1 MAQRISGAYRL
12 ITVPKIYKGLM
23 KALGSERSIRVY
35 VDDFLQ
41 PKPGEKIL
49 DVGCGPAQ
57 VLPYLPEV
65 DYVGIDLNEKHIAY
79 ARKHFGTRGRFVV
92 GNAAADLNQEAGSF
106 DLINVSALLHH
117 LDDKE
122 AVFLF
127 SGLKRLL
134 KPRGRIVTFD
144 NVYLPKQRLTVRLL
158 NALDSGLNVRTPE
171 GYVDLLNGLGFEV
184 ETHVFHNLLRIPYDH
199 FIMVA
204 RPR

>member
-12 ITVPKIYKGLM
+12 ITVPEIYKGLM
-23 KALGSERSIRVY
+23 RALGSDRSVRTY
-35 VDDFLQ
+35 VNDFLK
-41 PKPGEKIL
+41 PKPGEKLL

-79 ARKHFGTRGRFVV
+79 AREHFGARGRFIV
-92 GNAAADLNQEAGSF
+92 GNAAEDLNQEAGSF

-117 LDDKE
+117 LGDKE
-122 AVFLF
+122 AVYLF

-134 KPRGRIVTFD
+134 KAGGKIVTID
-144 NVYLPKQRLTVRLL
+144 NVSLPKQRFAVRLL
-158 NALDSGLNVRTPE
+158 NALDSGLNIRTPE
-171 GYVDLLNGLGFEV
+171 GYVGLLSGLGFEL
-184 ETHVFHNLLRIPYDH
+184 ETHIFHDLLRIPYDH
-199 FIMVA
+199 FVMVA